1 MRNDFVGTSE
11 LTKNLLQE
19 FSKDMTMRWGM
30 ADDSYAKNLVW
41 LVGIRGREGVQN
53 IISPQAT
60 KCVSERAL
68 RHHKSLH
75 KSSQYYV
82 TRTGAATTWKTVILF
97 TVINTFYTCQ
107 ADVDTKMTVGMFM
120 CMTQNGE
127 MCTVG
132 TSSCISREEAPRCMS
147 MIWFSCGTSKSGDEQ
162 MSMKET
168 CGLCEGNAEQH
179 LLQHCFQLSGW

>member
-1 MRNDFVGTSE
+1 MYCDS
-11 LTKNLLQE
+11 
-19 FSKDMTMRWGM
+19 
-30 ADDSYAKNLVW
+30 DDN
-41 LVGIRGREGVQN
+41 N
-53 IISPQAT
+53 
-60 KCVSERAL
+60 
-68 RHHKSLH
+68 
-75 KSSQYYV
+75 
-82 TRTGAATTWKTVILF
+82 VILF

-132 TSSCISREEAPRCMS
+132 TSTCLSCEEAPRCMS
-147 MIWFSCGTSKSGDEQ
+147 MIWFSYNTSKSGDEQ
-162 MSMKET
+162 VSMKET